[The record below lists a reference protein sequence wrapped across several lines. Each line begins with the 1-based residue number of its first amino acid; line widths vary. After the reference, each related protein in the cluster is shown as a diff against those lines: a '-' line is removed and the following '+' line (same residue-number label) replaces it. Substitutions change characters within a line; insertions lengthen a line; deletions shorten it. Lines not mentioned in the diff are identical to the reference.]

1 MVAPFKFMG
10 YNTKTQVLLLGLRKY
25 ILKLQRPSPLLRG
38 AEERSV
44 KIILPHLLVFNTAT
58 GSQPFWTICWQLLGV
73 SI

>member
-44 KIILPHLLVFNTAT
+44 KIILPHLLVLTQQLVLN
-58 GSQPFWTICWQLLGV
+58 PFGQFV
-73 SI
+73 DSY